1 MGGFRRKR
9 KSTAQLVV
17 SLFAFALPF
26 PIRRAITSRIGAPI
40 ALLVTT
46 ALISS
51 GIFSLHW
58 SSGRPRLEVDRERTQ
73 EVTQRVVGR
82 VQSVRNV
89 MGESHDGPRLAVL
102 LGELAGLNQAT
113 RLPFPLESSLPTTPP
128 ESQSAHQSNSTR
140 PNQQGTAEPS
150 GFQAREAIRI
160 ASLDLQAWDTG
171 RMGHSEEQGIL
182 ADMIRRFDIVAIQQ
196 FRYGG
201 NAALHRFVAGVN
213 ASGARYSYLPGPWL
227 RGTDSTS
234 QDVFL
239 YDTDRIE
246 VDLGSVYAVTDP
258 RGLLRQT
265 PMVARFRVRGV
276 TPERA
281 FTFTL
286 VNVHT
291 HPDRATGELD
301 VLADVFVGVQR
312 NGSGEDDVMLVG
324 SLHLGSQPPGRLG
337 LVPNI
342 TAAIPLDPANP
353 RRNPTGAN
361 ILLDATATVE
371 YTGRWGTLN
380 PISEYRLSGDHP
392 MALFPPLVWAEFSVF
407 EGGASP
413 IARLPAEMSPHGSA
427 RLFR

>member
-1 MGGFRRKR
+1 MAGFRRKR
-9 KSTAQLVV
+9 KSTAQLAV

-26 PIRRAITSRIGAPI
+26 PIRRVITSRLGAPI
-40 ALLVTT
+40 ALLVVT

-51 GIFSLHW
+51 GIFTLQW
-58 SSGRPRLEVDRERTQ
+58 SSGRPRLEVDRERTA
-73 EVTQRVVGR
+73 EIKHRVSSR

-89 MGESHDGPRLAVL
+89 MGESHDGPRLAAL

-113 RLPFPLESSLPTTPP
+113 RPPFPLETSLPATSP
-128 ESQSAHQSNSTR
+128 ESPPAHQSDSTP
-140 PNQQGTAEPS
+140 PNQRGAAEPA
-150 GFQAREAIRI
+150 GFQASEVIRI
-160 ASLDLQAWDTG
+160 ASLDLQAWDTA
-171 RMGHSEEQGIL
+171 RMGHSGEQGIL
-182 ADMIRRFDIVAIQQ
+182 GDMIRRFEIVAIQQ
-196 FRYGG
+196 FRYSG
-201 NAALHRFVAGVN
+201 NTALHRFVSVVN
-213 ASGARYSYLPGPWL
+213 ADGARYSYLPGPWL
-227 RGTDSTS
+227 RGTDNTT
-234 QDVFL
+234 QDAFL

-258 RGLLRQT
+258 RGFLQQT
-265 PMVARFRVRGV
+265 PIVARFRVRGV
-276 TPERA
+276 PPERA

-291 HPDRATGELD
+291 HPDRAAGELD
-301 VLADVFVGVQR
+301 ALADVFVGVQR

-324 SLHLGSQPPGRLG
+324 SLHLGSQSPGRLG

-353 RRNPTGAN
+353 RHNPTGAN
-361 ILLDATATVE
+361 ILLDAAATVE

-380 PISEYRLSGDHP
+380 PIAEYRLSGDHP

-407 EGGASP
+407 EGDASP
-413 IARLPAEMSPHGSA
+413 VARLPAEMSPHSSA